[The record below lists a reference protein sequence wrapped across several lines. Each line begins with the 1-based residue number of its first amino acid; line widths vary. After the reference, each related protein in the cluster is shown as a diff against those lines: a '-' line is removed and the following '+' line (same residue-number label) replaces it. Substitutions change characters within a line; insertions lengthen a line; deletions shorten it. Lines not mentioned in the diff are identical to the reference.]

1 MWGQQRLEQ
10 QQQQQQQHRLEQ
22 QAAGNIRIWHTMWH
36 ILNFYYTRTL
46 ALMQWHFYYRPK
58 RRRGLFTAPTVGKR
72 QSQPSTPT
80 SPWHPR
86 LPESHTQYPHLVAG
100 TPKKCP
106 VHRMVSIFIMCS
118 DPEPRHAPPT
128 LSPISSFAIPPPFC
142 APTLSSL
149 LSLADHKTIHLGH
162 VDTPVRFATERE
174 RQGNEAYLI
183 MIFKLILIA
192 IVGIIQLH
200 LKCEFL
206 TLQINVTILKI
217 LKIEV
222 SYRIKR

>member
-1 MWGQQRLEQ
+1 MWGQQRLE
-10 QQQQQQQHRLEQ
+10 QQQQQHRLEQ

-58 RRRGLFTAPTVGKR
+58 RRRGLFTAPTVAKQ

-106 VHRMVSIFIMCS
+106 VQRMVSIFIMCS

-128 LSPISSFAIPPPFC
+128 LSPISSFAIPPSVLQHSVHFFLWQI
-142 APTLSSL
+142 TKQFIWGML
-149 LSLADHKTIHLGH
+149 IHRWDL
-162 VDTPVRFATERE
+162 PQRE
-174 RQGNEAYLI
+174 RDKATKHI
-183 MIFKLILIA
+183 W
-192 IVGIIQLH
+192 
-200 LKCEFL
+200 
-206 TLQINVTILKI
+206 
-217 LKIEV
+217 
-222 SYRIKR
+222 